1 MLGLR
6 LLMTTSLDST
16 MSISI
21 LHLKIRQMYSFQNKL
36 ISDYI
41 EPISQMVRTQTGAP
55 AMVDSRG
62 YNYIIHRVS
71 KKDKKT
77 AWRCRF
83 KTSLWCNA
91 RATTLGDYI
100 IKFYN
105 EHNHPVPKNVLAFG
119 VILYFSVDVSK
130 LFSKTLP
137 QCSSKNSKFCE

>member
-1 MLGLR
+1 MLGPR

-16 MSISI
+16 MSINI

-105 EHNHPVPKNVLAFG
+105 EHNHPVPQKMSWPLV
-119 VILYFSVDVSK
+119 
-130 LFSKTLP
+130 
-137 QCSSKNSKFCE
+137 